1 MKRETSNNIRLG
13 LFVILAL
20 IAFTAAVYYIGSR
33 QNLFGATIRVSSYFQ
48 NVKGLQTG
56 NNVRYAGIDI
66 GSVVAIDIVDDST
79 LRVDMSLEKRV
90 QPYLRT
96 DSEAQIASDGLVGN
110 MVINIKPGSSDEPR
124 LAPGAILP
132 SYEPIATQEMLNT
145 LGTTNE
151 NIALLSA
158 YLLET
163 VKNINEGKG
172 TLAMLLR
179 DSVLATELRGSM
191 VALRQTATSLSV
203 LSDDL
208 RRTVAD
214 VNAGEGNLG
223 YLLRDTSLAYQIDR
237 LGYQVNDLVATEV
250 APALADLHRTSAEMV
265 ETSTKLHDLVRQ
277 LDPEEGLV
285 GAVLQDSA
293 VARDFRE
300 TMESVNEGAARF
312 NESMEAL
319 QHNFLLRGF
328 FKKQERQAKRAARR
342 AAQENAELD
351 P

>member
-13 LFVILAL
+13 LFVIAAL
-20 IAFTAAVYYIGSR
+20 VAFTVAVYYIGSR

-56 NNVRYAGIDI
+56 NNVRYAGIDV

-79 LRVDMSLEKRV
+79 LRVDMLLEKRV

-96 DSEAQIASDGLVGN
+96 DAQAQIGSDGLVGN
-110 MVINIKPGSSDEPR
+110 MVINITPGSSEMPA
-124 LAPGAILP
+124 LAPGAVLP

-163 VKNINEGKG
+163 VQNINKGRG

-179 DSVLATELRGSM
+179 DSMVAEDLRASM
-191 VALRQTATSLSV
+191 IALRQTATSLSA
-203 LSDDL
+203 LSNDL

-214 VNAGEGNLG
+214 VSAGEGSLG
-223 YLLRDTSLAYQIDR
+223 YLLRDTSLAYQVDQ
-237 LGYQVNDLVATEV
+237 LGLQVNDLIATEV
-250 APALADLHRTSAEMV
+250 APALSDLHQ
-265 ETSTKLHDLVRQ
+265 TSTEMAEISAGLNDLVAQ
-277 LDPEEGLV
+277 FDSSQGL
-285 GAVLQDSA
+285 AATVLRDTA
-293 VARDFRE
+293 VAQDLRE

-312 NESMEAL
+312 NENMEAL

-328 FKKQERQAKRAARR
+328 FKKQERQAKKAARQ
-342 AAQENAELD
+342 AAREKAELN